1 MFNIIINLLIILV
14 GVTFIFLGI
23 YGSHKKVMKLHIK
36 DKGILEKYLK
46 SQRLLDLITGF
57 CYVILGIFSALNL
70 LTGEHVGLLS
80 SIILVLNTIIDFG
93 INKKYEVIN

>member
-23 YGSHKKVMKLHIK
+23 YGSHKKVMELHIK

-46 SQRLLDLITGF
+46 SQRLLLS
-57 CYVILGIFSALNL
+57 FSRKRGHLRVRYFL
-70 LTGEHVGLLS
+70 
-80 SIILVLNTIIDFG
+80 
-93 INKKYEVIN
+93 